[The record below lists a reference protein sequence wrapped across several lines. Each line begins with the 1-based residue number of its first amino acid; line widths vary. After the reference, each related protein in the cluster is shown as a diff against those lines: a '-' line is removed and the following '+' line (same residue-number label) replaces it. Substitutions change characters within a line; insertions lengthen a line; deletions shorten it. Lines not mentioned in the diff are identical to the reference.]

1 MKKKEI
7 IKNKYKHLLA
17 NNLSSVIT
25 RQQNNFI
32 RNVNANLMIL
42 FWQMGKHLNE
52 YLREHQCVEKNKQ
65 FFFNDISS
73 LLVTKYGTI
82 FNQKNLNDITKFSV
96 FFSDL
101 ATVQQFTH
109 FISWEHMYLLLQLEE
124 YDTRQFYLLL
134 QIEEGLSIIEL
145 KNKIAANFHKIEQN
159 KKVQKIWESLYK
171 VKRNAN
177 SFKVNQNGLKIL
189 IEKNPEMNTFFKETF
204 LSGFQILLA
213 SLNKHY
219 THSIQIDKK
228 NGIEEKWL
236 NELFILIEKYAY
248 QQNRWL
254 NANLNWL
261 FWEMGKQINREI
273 NLQGKIVDKDFIIQN
288 AAIQLQKK
296 YGKCFNEKQLHA
308 MSIFAE
314 IFKELQN
321 VQSITYLLNWEYIL
335 ILLPLRD
342 IEAILFYASL
352 TITKN
357 LSKSALRNQIAN
369 NAYQQTLEAKEMV
382 QNLLLRIQTRDV
394 KTAIQKKGHSIA
406 SITTIEQLFNV
417 KNEQLF
423 LTNIFKNQYFKNFVT
438 TF

>member
-52 YLREHQCVEKNKQ
+52 YLREHQCAEKNKQ

-189 IEKNPEMNTFFKETF
+189 IEKNSEMNTFLKKHFYQAFK
-204 LSGFQILLA
+204 
-213 SLNKHY
+213 Y
-219 THSIQIDKK
+219 
-228 NGIEEKWL
+228 
-236 NELFILIEKYAY
+236 Y
-248 QQNRWL
+248 
-254 NANLNWL
+254 
-261 FWEMGKQINREI
+261 
-273 NLQGKIVDKDFIIQN
+273 
-288 AAIQLQKK
+288 
-296 YGKCFNEKQLHA
+296 
-308 MSIFAE
+308 
-314 IFKELQN
+314 
-321 VQSITYLLNWEYIL
+321 
-335 ILLPLRD
+335 
-342 IEAILFYASL
+342 
-352 TITKN
+352 
-357 LSKSALRNQIAN
+357 
-369 NAYQQTLEAKEMV
+369 
-382 QNLLLRIQTRDV
+382 
-394 KTAIQKKGHSIA
+394 
-406 SITTIEQLFNV
+406 
-417 KNEQLF
+417 
-423 LTNIFKNQYFKNFVT
+423 
-438 TF
+438 